1 LVFRDG
7 VNLASRYLVIY
18 ARTNELSFNR
28 LGLSVG
34 KKLGN
39 AVTRNRIKRLLR
51 EAMRKVIE
59 GIPLNCDFV
68 IVAKRSSVE
77 GRLDDFILEI
87 KKIMTRLMNEKNTDI
102 TYTII

>member
-1 LVFRDG
+1 MVFRDG